1 MMCYGNRDK
10 GIISS
15 VRTGEDREEKCQEKT
30 HTKCTIST
38 EVLQGCP
45 EVCGNVSQQ
54 RGRWERGRGKT
65 IWSVAQEQS

>member
-15 VRTGEDREEKCQEKT
+15 DRTEED
-30 HTKCTIST
+30 TKCTIST

-54 RGRWERGRGKT
+54 GGRRERGRGKT
-65 IWSVAQEQS
+65 VHSVPQEQSRPFLRPGIG